1 MSRSSTIAIDG
12 PVAAGKSAVGTLL
25 AARLGY
31 RFIDT
36 GVMYRAVTWA
46 ALKDGLDL
54 DDEAAVTALAEGT
67 EIEVSSGDAM
77 GVSRIIVNGHDVTGI
92 LRTREIEQGVSLISR
107 FTGVRAAMVARQ
119 RALAD
124 KGMLIMAG
132 RDIGTVVLPDA
143 ELKIFLTAS
152 AEERARRRHQEMR
165 EAGQTAEL
173 EQVLEELLQRD
184 KLDTERANSPLR
196 PANGAYVLNTESI
209 DIDQVVERIIALAG
223 DD

>member
-36 GVMYRAVTWA
+36 GVMYRAITWA
-46 ALKDGLDL
+46 ALKDGLDPE
-54 DDEAAVTALAEGT
+54 DEANVTALAEASG
-67 EIEVSSGDAM
+67 IEVSEGDES
-77 GVSRIIVNGHDVTGI
+77 GVSRISVNGHDVTGL
-92 LRTREIEQGVSLISR
+92 LRTKEVEQGVSLISR

-119 RALAD
+119 RALAGE
-124 KGMLIMAG
+124 GMLIMAG

-143 ELKIFLTAS
+143 NLKIFLTAS
-152 AEERARRRHQEMR
+152 PEERARRRHQEMR
-165 EAGQTAEL
+165 EGGQAVEL
-173 EQVLEELLQRD
+173 EQVLAELIQRD

-196 PANGAYVLNTESI
+196 PAEGAYVLNTESI
-209 DIDQVVERIIALAG
+209 GIDQVVERIIALAG